1 MLLALAIYL
10 IDILHSIDNA
20 MVVFIAGTLYGIYNA
35 LLCVT
40 KEDELKAQSQENGG
54 NWEAT
59 LNTFMRT
66 RLQKWATAVAVS
78 ICIVWLAPDKETSY
92 TMLAAYGLTE
102 AYDFIS
108 ESEEVQGIASKSL
121 KLIEK
126 HIDKYIEGM
135 DNENPQGNT
144 QPKQET

>member
-10 IDILHSIDNA
+10 IDILHSIDSELL
-20 MVVFIAGTLYGIYNA
+20 VFLAAIAYGAYNVF
-35 LLCVT
+35 LCMI
-40 KEDELKAQSQENGG
+40 KEDELKAQSHESGE
-54 NWEAT
+54 NWEVT
-59 LNTFMRT
+59 FNTFLRT
-66 RLQKWATAVAVS
+66 RLQKWATAVVVS
-78 ICIVWLAPDKETSY
+78 VCIVWLAPDKETSY

>member
-10 IDILHSIDNA
+10 IDILHSIDN
-20 MVVFIAGTLYGIYNA
+20 VVLVLLIGIAYGAYNVF
-35 LLCVT
+35 LCMI
-40 KEDELKAQSQENGG
+40 KEDELKAKSKENGED
-54 NWEAT
+54 WAVS
-59 LNTFMRT
+59 LNTFFRT
-66 RLQKWATAVAVS
+66 RLQKWATAVAAS

-126 HIDKYIEGM
+126 HIDKYIEDM
-135 DNENPQGNT
+135 DNVNPQGNT